1 MVSPAASQYPGPM
14 KFDELYAGGKQDW
27 ADAGGMEL
35 PVFVFAVKDIAAA
48 ERLLRGMYIE
58 LDVRFDRAGALAYH
72 LSVPDVVG
80 APWAIPLN
88 PSQIPRSEE
97 AARLLNICM
106 TMILQPGKPPLKL
119 TEFFEDL
126 THDWSGAYARG
137 HRAFMAGDLAAAE
150 AALAPLAEDQPD
162 SIPAAHH
169 LLGRCHRGRNDFTAA
184 IEHYTRAAQAA
195 THTQGH
201 LLPRA
206 SSILSDMG
214 VSYKKLGQEAKA
226 AYCLAHSLRLRP
238 NHPAALGTYF
248 TLFGAWEAGFTHVL
262 ARIAAIG
269 SEPAL
274 LKQLAQAAA
283 GALGQSP
290 DELLHRAEA
299 EGRRIDLARS
309 PLGSPAKIPAD
320 EFFAGLAAAEGEAPR
335 PTLTPFSPRASGD
348 DAPST
353 SAQDTTPDDEDRP
366 AKKPW
371 WKFW

>member
-1 MVSPAASQYPGPM
+1 
-14 KFDELYAGGKQDW
+14 
-27 ADAGGMEL
+27 
-35 PVFVFAVKDIAAA
+35 
-48 ERLLRGMYIE
+48 
-58 LDVRFDRAGALAYH
+58 
-72 LSVPDVVG
+72 
-80 APWAIPLN
+80 
-88 PSQIPRSEE
+88 
-97 AARLLNICM
+97 M

-184 IEHYTRAAQAA
+184 IEHYTRAARAA

-238 NHPAALGTYF
+238 HHPAALGTYF

-262 ARIAAIG
+262 TRIAAIG

-274 LKQLAQAAA
+274 LKQLAQATSSV
-283 GALGQSP
+283 LGQSP
-290 DELLHRAEA
+290 DELLRRAEA

-309 PLGSPAKIPAD
+309 PLGSSAKIPAD
-320 EFFAGLAAAEGEAPR
+320 EFFAGLAAAHGEAQR
-335 PTLTPFSPRASGD
+335 PTLTPFSTRSSGD
-348 DAPST
+348 GEASM
-353 SAQDTTPDDEDRP
+353 SAAHDDEDRP